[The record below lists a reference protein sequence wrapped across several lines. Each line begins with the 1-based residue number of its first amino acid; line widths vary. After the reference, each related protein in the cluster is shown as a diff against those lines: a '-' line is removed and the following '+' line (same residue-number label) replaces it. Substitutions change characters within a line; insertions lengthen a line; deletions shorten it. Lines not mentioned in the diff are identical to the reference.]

1 MCGYRQC
8 SRFGKFDE
16 HNSGEKHS
24 KKSELKQTKK
34 DFFKMARFT
43 FLFWLHLGL
52 IDLNSPWVSLSPKYI
67 SYTVGAHLEGKEST
81 ILISAH

>member
-1 MCGYRQC
+1 MVTV
-8 SRFGKFDE
+8 SVPDLE
-16 HNSGEKHS
+16 NLTNTILEKNIA
-24 KKSELKQTKK
+24 KKSELKQTNK

-52 IDLNSPWVSLSPKYI
+52 IDLNSPWLSLSPKYI